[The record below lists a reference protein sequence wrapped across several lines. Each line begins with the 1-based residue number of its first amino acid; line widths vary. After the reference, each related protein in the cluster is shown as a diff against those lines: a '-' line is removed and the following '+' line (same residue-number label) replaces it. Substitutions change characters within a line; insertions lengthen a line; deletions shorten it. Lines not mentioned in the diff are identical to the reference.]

1 MEIPKISM
9 NRLNSIIKHSKIG
22 EGFLIAQ
29 EDLEIRGGG
38 EMLGDRQSGHI
49 ENVGMSLYL
58 SMLKNALNSNNKSP
72 KDTEIEIN
80 FYDSTYI
87 NSDYL
92 PSPIERL
99 KIYRQIDTVKNLNE
113 LKKIESNLVD
123 RCGKM
128 PCEVINLIENKKI
141 ELLIKHSGIS
151 SIKSNKINTN
161 FLLNDCVKDDL
172 LNKLIDLAKLKPS
185 YFSLTKENKFI
196 YKLNELKSDVRRIK
210 IKSLLSDIL

>member
-1 MEIPKISM
+1 
-9 NRLNSIIKHSKIG
+9 
-22 EGFLIAQ
+22 
-29 EDLEIRGGG
+29 
-38 EMLGDRQSGHI
+38 
-49 ENVGMSLYL
+49 
-58 SMLKNALNSNNKSP
+58 
-72 KDTEIEIN
+72 
-80 FYDSTYI
+80 
-87 NSDYL
+87 
-92 PSPIERL
+92 
-99 KIYRQIDTVKNLNE
+99 
-113 LKKIESNLVD
+113 
-123 RCGKM
+123 M

-141 ELLIKHSGIS
+141 ELLIKNSGIS